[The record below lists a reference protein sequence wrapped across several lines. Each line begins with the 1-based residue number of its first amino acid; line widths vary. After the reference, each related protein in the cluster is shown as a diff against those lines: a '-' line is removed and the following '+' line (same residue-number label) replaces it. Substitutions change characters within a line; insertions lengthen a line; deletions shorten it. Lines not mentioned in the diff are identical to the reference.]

1 MTAFAMR
8 RNEIRL
14 AADLLARAEAWVDQ
28 AAPELQVDI
37 ARIRAQL
44 LVRADRLMDR
54 PVAGVRPTI
63 DGRPL
68 TLHVVGKGLTSSG
81 ST

>member
-1 MTAFAMR
+1 MR

-68 TLHVVGKGLTSSG
+68 TLHVVGKGLTSSE